1 MMQQLELNL
10 WGSLEAAAQVPETAD
25 LRSLCQVLE
34 QTLEGQTLTD
44 QLAIAGNAMVQLS
57 EVYADRAAGM
67 IEAWERRY
75 QPQEPVIDLEDCA
88 ELFVQSLSLDVSDL
102 FEDPELVAY
111 PVNRKGAERAGSI
124 VGEVA
129 KADLLDWIEETR
141 VEIPPDTATVE
152 QGIFN
157 LAHDENVQET
167 IAAIA
172 QYLKHQGKASL
183 QTLRQGLGISLIDLW
198 LGLLIGGFGLEQ
210 HGPFY
215 QSASL
220 LTTQNK

>member
-10 WGSLEAAAQVPETAD
+10 WGSLEAAAQVPQTAD

-34 QTLEGQTLTD
+34 RTLEGQALTD

-75 QPQEPVIDLEDCA
+75 QPQEPVIDLDDCA
-88 ELFVQSLSLDVSDL
+88 DLLVQSLSLDVSDL
-102 FEDPELVAY
+102 FEAPEPVAY
-111 PVNRKGAERAGSI
+111 PVNRKGAERTGSI

-129 KADLLDWIEETR
+129 KADLLDWIEETC
-141 VEIPPDTATVE
+141 VEIPPDRATVE
-152 QGIFN
+152 QGILN

-172 QYLKHQGKASL
+172 AYLAEKGGSYLIK
-183 QTLRQGLGISLIDLW
+183 LREELPMNLVDLW
-198 LGLLIGGFGLEQ
+198 LGLLLGNFILMQ
-210 HGPFY
+210 RSRFY
-215 QSASL
+215 DVEGIWV
-220 LTTQNK
+220 KV

>member
-1 MMQQLELNL
+1 MMQQLELDL
-10 WGSLEAAAQVPETAD
+10 WGSLEAAAQVPQTAN

-34 QTLEGQTLTD
+34 RTLEGQALTD
-44 QLAIAGNAMVQLS
+44 QLAIAGNAIVQLS

-88 ELFVQSLSLDVSDL
+88 DLFVQSLSLDVSEL
-102 FEDPELVAY
+102 FEEAEPVAY
-111 PVNRKGAERAGSI
+111 PVHRQAADRTGTI

-141 VEIPPDTATVE
+141 VEISPDTATVE
-152 QGIFN
+152 QGILN

-167 IAAIA
+167 IAVISAHLA
-172 QYLKHQGKASL
+172 EKGGLYLIK
-183 QTLRQGLGISLIDLW
+183 LREELPMNLVDLW
-198 LGLLIGGFGLEQ
+198 LGLLLGNFILVQRSGFYDVEGIWV
-210 HGPFY
+210 
-215 QSASL
+215 
-220 LTTQNK
+220 KV

>member
-1 MMQQLELNL
+1 MMQQLELDL
-10 WGSLEAAAQVPETAD
+10 WGSLEAAAQVPQTAD
-25 LRSLCQVLE
+25 LRSLYQVLE
-34 QTLEGQTLTD
+34 RTLEGQALTN

-75 QPQEPVIDLEDCA
+75 QPQETVIDLEDCA
-88 ELFVQSLSLDVSDL
+88 DLFVQSLSLDVSDL
-102 FEDPELVAY
+102 FEEAEPVAY
-111 PVNRKGAERAGSI
+111 PIHRKVAERTGSI

-141 VEIPPDTATVE
+141 VEVPPDTATVE
-152 QGIFN
+152 QGILN

-172 QYLKHQGKASL
+172 HYLKHRGKVSL
-183 QTLRQGLGISLIDLW
+183 QTLRQGLGISLIELW
-198 LGLLIGGFGLEQ
+198 LGLLIGGFRLEQ
-210 HGPFY
+210 QDPFY
-215 QSASL
+215 QTASL
-220 LTTQNK
+220 LTAQNK